1 MGSEMCIRDRF
12 DGAFAQQYLAF
23 PHGNRTDHDL
33 GVLVVD
39 GLAIGAPVAGPV
51 VSFRNAETDLVATAV
66 TAEFHETS
74 RSGHGK
80 NLMIQENLRRPHLPG
95 DDVTVITGLPPT
107 ARLFKLPFELNAL
120 LNALQE
126 KAVLDQLRQR
136 LPDYKRTELP
146 LALPEAA
153 VLMPLIDDPEPRLIL
168 TVRSSTM
175 PTHAG
180 EVAFPGGK
188 RDPGDKS
195 LLMTALRESQ
205 EEVGL
210 DPGYVDVLGQLSPLA
225 SRYGMKVTPFV
236 GIVRPEAPLVAEPGE
251 IETIFQVPLQF
262 FLDEV
267 PELSSPIDFFGRRFR
282 IPSYY
287 YEDKRIW
294 GLTAFMILD
303 LINHVYDAN
312 IEFEV
317 TD

>member
-1 MGSEMCIRDRF
+1 ME
-12 DGAFAQQYLAF
+12 A
-23 PHGNRTDHDL
+23 
-33 GVLVVD
+33 
-39 GLAIGAPVAGPV
+39 VA
-51 VSFRNAETDLVATAV
+51 REEVAHA
-66 TAEFHETS
+66 A
-74 RSGHGK
+74 RRW
-80 NLMIQENLRRPHLPG
+80 LIALRR
-95 DDVTVITGLPPT
+95 
-107 ARLFKLPFELNAL
+107 L
-120 LNALQE
+120 LY
-126 KAVLDQLRQR
+126 VSR
-136 LPDYKRTELP
+136 
-146 LALPEAA
+146 
-153 VLMPLIDDPEPRLIL
+153 PR
-168 TVRSSTM
+168 
-175 PTHAG
+175 
-180 EVAFPGGK
+180 
-188 RDPGDKS
+188 
-195 LLMTALRESQ
+195 
-205 EEVGL
+205 
-210 DPGYVDVLGQLSPLA
+210 VDVLGQLSPLA

>member
-1 MGSEMCIRDRF
+1 
-12 DGAFAQQYLAF
+12 
-23 PHGNRTDHDL
+23 
-33 GVLVVD
+33 VL
-39 GLAIGAPVAGPV
+39 
-51 VSFRNAETDLVATAV
+51 E
-66 TAEFHETS
+66 
-74 RSGHGK
+74 
-80 NLMIQENLRRPHLPG
+80 
-95 DDVTVITGLPPT
+95 
-107 ARLFKLPFELNAL
+107 
-120 LNALQE
+120 
-126 KAVLDQLRQR
+126 QLRQR
-136 LPDYKRTELP
+136 LPDYRRTELP

-153 VLMPLIDDPEPRLIL
+153 VLMPLVDVSEPRVIL
-168 TVRSSTM
+168 TVRSNSM

-188 RDPGDKS
+188 RDPGDKN

-210 DPGYVDVLGQLSPLA
+210 SPDYVDVLGQLSPLA

-236 GIVRPEAPLVAEPGE
+236 GIVSPEAELQAEPGE
-251 IETIFQVPLQF
+251 IDTIFQVPLQF

-267 PELSSPIDFFGRRFR
+267 PELSSPIDVFGRQFR

-303 LINHVYDAN
+303 LINHVYDAG

-317 TD
+317 K

>member
-1 MGSEMCIRDRF
+1 
-12 DGAFAQQYLAF
+12 
-23 PHGNRTDHDL
+23 
-33 GVLVVD
+33 
-39 GLAIGAPVAGPV
+39 
-51 VSFRNAETDLVATAV
+51 
-66 TAEFHETS
+66 
-74 RSGHGK
+74 
-80 NLMIQENLRRPHLPG
+80 MIQENLRRPHRQG
-95 DDVTVITGLPPT
+95 DDVTVIADLPPA
-107 ARLFKLPFELNAL
+107 ARLFKLPFELNAPL
-120 LNALQE
+120 HALQE
-126 KAVLDQLRQR
+126 KVVLDQLRQR

-210 DPGYVDVLGQLSPLA
+210 DPGYVEVLAQLSPLA

-251 IETIFQVPLQF
+251 IETIFQVPLRF

-312 IEFEV
+312 IAFEV